1 MKGNI
6 TNEEKNKDYEMLKD
20 LLDKQLEIERAKQK
34 RTPAWKVVIYIFIGI
49 LTTGFFAFSCFM
61 MYNQSFTMETLLAVL
76 LSFFSIALSI
86 MFYIQSEKS
95 SSTYYIRSYEIMK
108 DVSVALGKIE
118 TGFGEKLSNIKEH
131 MAKIEIQKEEMEDK
145 LEQGEREE
153 KDIKTKITEPKISAD
168 ERKKLVEELQ
178 EKTRENQ
185 ELRNRLDFLQR
196 RRRMLVEENSIMK
209 EKMQNQENILNDIMM
224 NKKFRNIIPHEKVV
238 NDDEIF

>member
-1 MKGNI
+1 MKENI
-6 TNEEKNKDYEMLKD
+6 TNEEKNKDYEILKD

-34 RTPAWKVVIYIFIGI
+34 RTPAWKVVVYVFVGI

-95 SSTYYIRSYEIMK
+95 SSTYYMRSYEIMK

-131 MAKIEIQKEEMEDK
+131 MAKIEIQKEEVEGK

-153 KDIKTKITEPKISAD
+153 KDIKTKITEHKISAD

-185 ELRNRLDFLQR
+185 ELRSRLEFLQR
-196 RRRMLVEENSIMK
+196 RRRMLVEENSMMK
-209 EKMQNQENILNDIMM
+209 EKMQNQENMLNDIMM
-224 NKKFRNIIPHEKVV
+224 NKKFRNIITHEKVV

>member
-1 MKGNI
+1 MKDNI
-6 TNEEKNKDYEMLKD
+6 TKEEKNTDYEMLKEI
-20 LLDKQLEIERAKQK
+20 LDKQLEIERAKQK
-34 RTPAWKVVIYIFIGI
+34 RTPAWKVVTYVFVGI

-95 SSTYYIRSYEIMK
+95 SSTYYMRSYEIMK

-131 MAKIEIQKEEMEDK
+131 MAKMEMQKEEMENK
-145 LEQGEREE
+145 LEQGEQEE
-153 KDIKTKITEPKISAD
+153 KDIKIKINEPRISSD
-168 ERKKLVEELQ
+168 ERKKLVEALQ

-185 ELRNRLDFLQR
+185 ELRNRLEHLQR
-196 RRRMLVEENSIMK
+196 RRSMLMEENSMMREKMLNQENMINSIMK
-209 EKMQNQENILNDIMM
+209 DKNLRNYVTRRRDVDDGEIL
-224 NKKFRNIIPHEKVV
+224 
-238 NDDEIF
+238 

>member
-1 MKGNI
+1 
-6 TNEEKNKDYEMLKD
+6 
-20 LLDKQLEIERAKQK
+20 
-34 RTPAWKVVIYIFIGI
+34 
-49 LTTGFFAFSCFM
+49 M

-95 SSTYYIRSYEIMK
+95 SSTYYMRSYEIMK

-185 ELRNRLDFLQR
+185 ELRSRLEFLQR
-196 RRRMLVEENSIMK
+196 RRRMLVEENSMMK
-209 EKMQNQENILNDIMM
+209 EKMQNQENMLNDIIM
-224 NKKFRNIIPHEKVV
+224 NKKFNIITHEKVV

>member
-20 LLDKQLEIERAKQK
+20 LLDKQLEIERAKQE
-34 RTPAWKVVIYIFIGI
+34 RTPAWKVVVYIFIGI

-61 MYNQSFTMETLLAVL
+61 MYNQSFTMETLLTVL
-76 LSFFSIALSI
+76 LSFFSIALAI

-95 SSTYYIRSYEIMK
+95 SSTYYMRSYEIMK

-185 ELRNRLDFLQR
+185 VLRNRLDYLQR

-209 EKMQNQENILNDIMM
+209 ERMQNQENMLNDIIM
-224 NKKFRNIIPHEKVV
+224 NKKFRNIIAHEKVV

>member
-61 MYNQSFTMETLLAVL
+61 MYNQSCTMETLLAVL

-95 SSTYYIRSYEIMK
+95 SSTYYMRSYEIMK

-224 NKKFRNIIPHEKVV
+224 NKKFRNIIAHEKVV